1 VAAVDDQGAE
11 SLFSGE
17 KAISASVGTDEA
29 IEETTRNIRLL
40 QNRPN
45 PFDEAT
51 WISFWVNEVPN
62 YREAAIQ
69 IVDLQGKTVAM
80 MPVQLQQG
88 MNEVLYTH
96 GYGVRGTF
104 AYTLLLDGRPVETR
118 QMIFAN

>member
-1 VAAVDDQGAE
+1 MGAE
-11 SLFSGE
+11 SLFSVE
-17 KAISASVGTDEA
+17 KIVQISATEVPGSS
-29 IEETTRNIRLL
+29 EEEPNIRLF

-51 WISFWVNEVPN
+51 WISFWVNELP
-62 YREAAIQ
+62 EFAQESIIQ
-69 IVDLQGKTVAM
+69 IVDMQGKIIQNL
-80 MPVQLQQG
+80 PVGLKQG

-104 AYTLLLDGRPVETR
+104 AYTLVVGGKTVETR

>member
-1 VAAVDDQGAE
+1 VP
-11 SLFSGE
+11 
-17 KAISASVGTDEA
+17 
-29 IEETTRNIRLL
+29 NIRLF

-51 WISFWVNEVPN
+51 WISFWVNELPSN
-62 YREAAIQ
+62 AGSAFIQ
-69 IVDLQGKTVAM
+69 IVDLQGKLIQNI
-80 MPVQLQQG
+80 PVSLKQG

-104 AYTLLLDGRPVETR
+104 AYTLVVGGTTVETR